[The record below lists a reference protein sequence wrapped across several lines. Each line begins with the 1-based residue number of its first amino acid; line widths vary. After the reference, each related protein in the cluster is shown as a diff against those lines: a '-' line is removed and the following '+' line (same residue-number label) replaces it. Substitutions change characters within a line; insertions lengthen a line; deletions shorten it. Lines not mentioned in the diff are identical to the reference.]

1 MKTLKKGNTI
11 KKTNLGENSIELF
24 TGDDVIS
31 SYDLNR
37 PIKNLFDNQIESKIF
52 QETFLKSLYG
62 KQVGI
67 FSNILEEF
75 SSTNAKAF
83 ATYNSDY
90 YFRVPTGALL
100 DRTSS
105 TNPSS
110 KSDYTQ
116 DDFYSYG
123 FLNKP
128 NTSLMERQLASL
140 INLDLTEDGNE
151 LSIDYNTK
159 TGYYTINTT
168 IDYVTGVQSTSLPA
182 PANYATGTLSFYGTV
197 STAAGLKLTVNL
209 NGVSYQTATLATGT
223 TAVQACTAV
232 YNILNVVGV
241 TNNFT
246 LSQPTTTS
254 ILIAYKTIGTAGN
267 AIACSISKSVGTD
280 SLIVSGPTSY
290 LSGGID
296 YNAITNVFEVF
307 NAFKTAYSGYDIS
320 SKNLESKLN
329 LEPIF
334 NITNIVVNTP
344 YYLYLNRSQVKNFV
358 NLSSI
363 VSSVTDASGNF
374 CLATSAPV
382 GTLIIGT
389 IIKNIDNT
397 FSYTKNPLIVSL
409 LGETIYP
416 KNIKATRIEAEEIVS
431 TNNLGVAQTNFVNK
445 MSVTARTETFTKI
458 ATFNPRQSFG
468 TITVSVNPNVKLAK
482 NGSFTIDVNCG
493 EGNEP
498 SIIIEGIV
506 SNKTVDLVRVE
517 VSADYS
523 TGNIWVRHGTYSH
536 SLEMN
541 LINSLNIT
549 LLGGAGIKPIPT
561 IATAYVFERAIAVPS
576 ESKTTDAFQFSFTN
590 NEIDVIN
597 PVTALKAQSG
607 NSLFRVGAAGIT
619 QAISY
624 LLGAVSKLAEIKLY
638 PSSTIPLLSVRGAN
652 VEISNYDAADTINN
666 RFIKLFTGPIA
677 PTESLGQDNPIAS
690 GPSIMLDRNTVDIT
704 GENIHIWGGTFTV
717 HGDNINF
724 GSANIS
730 GKLFVSDSTAATLDG
745 TAYAAKIAGGLYT
758 GGNIIANT
766 SIEAKGNVKGLTINN
781 LTIASNAVGF
791 SIAGGSTPRTGIFLS
806 NLTVGASDKT
816 GAISIVSNNG
826 TARNISL
833 AGDLTLSN
841 GNFSLA
847 GNALG
852 TTLTIANSSLNFL
865 ASLSGIGSILYTSS
879 ANVIN
884 GLTIGAADTVLLS
897 NGTNPL
903 WNKLPLST
911 HVTGIL
917 PVSSGGTGSA
927 TAVTNGGI
935 AYGASGK
942 LAWSSAGSNNTV
954 LGIKN
959 GSITWIGTNELSAN
973 SADRLTNARYI
984 GGVLFDGSADIN
996 LPGVNMPGTVGTT
1009 GNAATATYATSAGS
1023 AESATS
1029 ATYATSAGSATSAES
1044 ATNATNATN
1053 ASYAVTKLISSN
1065 DTSIAT
1071 TAFVHSFIDSKSLYY
1086 YQMKIN
1092 NPNANHTYTINGVD
1106 VGQTIFFQ
1114 GIIYDIDDSG
1124 EWSRFLSPAYGT
1136 YAILVG
1142 LYRKYADGTGSQG
1155 FSSDT
1160 TGWTPINKSMATPS
1174 TELCRVTYDPSHLDS
1189 IEIFWVAIRI
1199 S

>member
-83 ATYNSDY
+83 ASYNSDY

-168 IDYVTGVQSTSLPA
+168 IDYVTGAQSTSLPA

-197 STAAGLKLTVNL
+197 STAAGIKLTVNL
-209 NGVSYQTATLATGT
+209 NGTPYQTATLTTGT
-223 TAVQACTAV
+223 TAIQACTAV
-232 YNILNVVGV
+232 YSILNVVGV
-241 TNNFT
+241 TTNFT
-246 LSQPTTTS
+246 LTQPTTTS
-254 ILIAYKTIGTAGN
+254 ILITYKTIGTSGN
-267 AIACSISKSVGTD
+267 AIACSISKSIGTD
-280 SLIVSGPTSY
+280 SLIVSGPSSY

-296 YNAITNVFEVF
+296 YNAITNVFEAF
-307 NAFKTAYSGYDIS
+307 NAFRTAYSGYDIS

-334 NITNIVVNTP
+334 NITNIVINTP
-344 YYLYLNRSQVKNFV
+344 YYLYLNRSQTKNFV
-358 NLSSI
+358 NLSST

-389 IIKNIDNT
+389 ILKDINGI
-397 FSYTKNPLIVSL
+397 FSYTKNPLIISL
-409 LGETIYP
+409 SGETIYP
-416 KNIKATRIEAEEIVS
+416 KNIKATKIEAEEIIS
-431 TNNLGVAQTNFVNK
+431 TGNLGVAQTNFVNK

-458 ATFNPRQSFG
+458 ATFNPKQSFG
-468 TITVSVNPNVKLAK
+468 TITVSVKPNDRLAK
-482 NGSFTIDVNCG
+482 SGSFTIDINCG
-493 EGNEP
+493 EDNEP
-498 SIIIEGIV
+498 SIIVEGIV
-506 SNKTVDLVRVE
+506 SNKTVDYVRVE
-517 VSADYS
+517 VSSDYN
-523 TGNIWVRHGTYSH
+523 TGNIWVRHGNYSH

-541 LINSLNIT
+541 LINSFNIT
-549 LLGGAGIKPIPT
+549 LLGGARVKPIPT
-561 IATAYVFERAIAVPS
+561 ISTAYVFERYIAVPS

-597 PVTALKAQSG
+597 SVTALKAQSG
-607 NSLFRVGAAGIT
+607 NSLFKVGATGIS
-619 QAISY
+619 QVVSY
-624 LLGAVSKLAEIKLY
+624 LLNAVAKTAEMKFY
-638 PSSTIPLLSVRGAN
+638 PSSTIPLLSIRGAN
-652 VEISNYDAADTINN
+652 VEISNYDAADTTNN
-666 RFIKLFTGPIA
+666 RFIKLYTGPVS
-677 PTESLGQDNPIAS
+677 PLESLGQDSPAAV

-730 GKLFVSDSTAATLDG
+730 GKLFVSDSTSALYDG
-745 TAYAAKIAGGLYT
+745 TAYAAKISGGLYT
-758 GGNIIANT
+758 SGNIIANT
-766 SIEAKGNVKGLTINN
+766 SIEAKRNIKGTTINSLAIN
-781 LTIASNAVGF
+781 SNAIGF
-791 SIAGGSTPRTGIFLS
+791 SIAGGSTSRTGTFLS
-806 NLTVGASDKT
+806 NLTIGASDKV
-816 GAISIVSNNG
+816 GAISIASNNS

-833 AGDLTLSN
+833 AGDLIVTN
-841 GNFSLA
+841 GNFTIA

-852 TTLTIANSSLNFL
+852 TTLTIANSSLNF
-865 ASLSGIGSILYTSS
+865 ATSLSAAGALLYASS
-879 ANVIN
+879 SNVIN
-884 GLTIGAADTVLLS
+884 GLTIGTANTVLLS

-903 WNKLPLST
+903 WNKLPLAT
-911 HVTGIL
+911 HVSGIL
-917 PVSSGGTGSA
+917 PVSNGGTGSA

-973 SADRLTNARYI
+973 SADYLTTARYI

-996 LPGVNMPGTVGTT
+996 LPGVNMPGTVGTS

-1023 AESATS
+1023 AT
-1029 ATYATSAGSATSAES
+1029 TQ
-1044 ATNATNATN
+1044 
-1053 ASYAVTKLISSN
+1053 LIDKN
-1065 DTSIAT
+1065 DTTIAT
-1071 TAFVHSFIDSKSLYY
+1071 TEFVHSVINSQNLYHY
-1086 YQMKIN
+1086 TSKIN
-1092 NPNANHTYTINGVD
+1092 NLGVDYSYTINGVAIS
-1106 VGQTIFFQ
+1106 QIILFQ

-1124 EWSRFLSPAYGT
+1124 DWSRFLSPANGVYVQ
-1136 YAILVG
+1136 LVG
-1142 LYRKYADGTGSQG
+1142 LYRKYLDPNGNQG
-1155 FSSDT
+1155 FSSDAT
-1160 TGWTPINKSMATPS
+1160 EWLSIDKPIISPS
-1174 TELCRVTYDPSHLDS
+1174 TELCRVTYNPGSGATADS
-1189 IEIFWVAIRI
+1189 IEILWVAIRI

>member
-83 ATYNSDY
+83 ASYNSDY

-197 STAAGLKLTVNL
+197 STAAGIKITVNL
-209 NGVSYQTATLATGT
+209 NGKSYQTATLTTGT
-223 TAVQACTAV
+223 TAIQACTAV
-232 YNILNVVGV
+232 YNILNVVGI
-241 TNNFT
+241 TNDFT
-246 LSQPTTTS
+246 LTQPTTTS
-254 ILIAYKTIGTAGN
+254 VLITYKTIGTSGN
-267 AIACSISKSVGTD
+267 AIACSISKSIGTD
-280 SLIVSGPTSY
+280 SLIVSGPSSY

-296 YNAITNVFEVF
+296 YNAITNVFEAF

-334 NITNIVVNTP
+334 NITNIVINTP
-344 YYLYLNRSQVKNFV
+344 YYLYLNRSQTKNFV
-358 NLSSI
+358 NLSST

-389 IIKNIDNT
+389 VIKNNDNT
-397 FSYTKNPLIVSL
+397 FSYTKNSLIVSL
-409 LGETIYP
+409 SGETIYP
-416 KNIKATRIEAEEIVS
+416 KNIKATRIEAEEIIS
-431 TNNLGVAQTNFVNK
+431 TGNLGVAQTNFVNK

-458 ATFNPRQSFG
+458 ATFNPKQSFG
-468 TITVSVNPNVKLAK
+468 TITVSVKPNDRLAK
-482 NGSFTIDVNCG
+482 SGSFTIDINCG
-493 EGNEP
+493 ENNEP
-498 SIIIEGIV
+498 SIIVEGIV
-506 SNKTVDLVRVE
+506 SNKTVDYVRVE
-517 VSADYS
+517 VSLDYN
-523 TGNIWVRHGTYSH
+523 TGNIWVRHGNYSH

-541 LINSLNIT
+541 LINSFNIT
-549 LLGGAGIKPIPT
+549 LLGGARVKPIPT
-561 IATAYVFERAIAVPS
+561 ISTAYVFERYIAS
-576 ESKTTDAFQFSFTN
+576 SLESKTTDAFQFSFTN
-590 NEIDVIN
+590 NEIDAIN
-597 PVTALKAQSG
+597 SVTALKAQSG
-607 NSLFRVGAAGIT
+607 NSLFKVGASGIS

-624 LLGAVSKLAEIKLY
+624 LLNAVAKTAEVKLY
-638 PSSTIPLLSVRGAN
+638 PASPIPLFTVRGAN
-652 VEISNYDAADTINN
+652 VEIGNYDVADTINN
-666 RFIKLFTGPIA
+666 RYIKLFTGSTA
-677 PTESLGQDNPIAS
+677 PTESLGQDSPIAT

-704 GENIHIWGGTFTV
+704 GENIHVWGGTFTV

-724 GSANIS
+724 GSANIT
-730 GKLFVSDSTAATLDG
+730 GKLTVSDTTAATLDG
-745 TAYAAKIAGGLYT
+745 TAYATRIAGGVYT

-766 SIEAKGNVKGLTINN
+766 TIEAKGNIKGLTINSLAIN
-781 LTIASNAVGF
+781 SNAIGF
-791 SIAGGSTPRTGIFLS
+791 SIAGGSTSRTGTFLS
-806 NLTVGASDKT
+806 NLTIGASDKV
-816 GAISIVSNNG
+816 GAISIASNNSG
-826 TARNISL
+826 ARTISL
-833 AGDLTLSN
+833 GGNLTLSN
-841 GNFSLA
+841 GGFTLA
-847 GNALG
+847 GNASG
-852 TTLTIANSSLNFL
+852 TTLSINNISLSFL
-865 ASLSGIGSILYTSS
+865 ESLSGVGSILYTSS
-879 ANVIN
+879 TNTVS
-884 GLTIGAADTVLLS
+884 GLNAAAAGNVLLS
-897 NGTNPL
+897 GTVPS
-903 WNKLPLST
+903 WGKLPLASN
-911 HVTGIL
+911 VSGIL
-917 PVSSGGTGSA
+917 PVSNGGTGSA

-954 LGIKN
+954 LGVKN
-959 GSITWIGTNELSAN
+959 GSISWIGANELSV
-973 SADRLTNARYI
+973 SSTESLTYPRTI
-984 GGVLFDGSADIN
+984 TFGGDCS
-996 LPGVNMPGTVGTT
+996 
-1009 GNAATATYATSAGS
+1009 
-1023 AESATS
+1023 
-1029 ATYATSAGSATSAES
+1029 GSATTNFSGDSTWTINVNDNSHYHSFDYITGACRNLGEVTISAASWGGGTSRTLYFPGLPANSYVIGTITENYNS
-1044 ATNATNATN
+1044 VARYLLPHITVQTGSIVLHANATPPDYCKMQFT
-1053 ASYAVTKLISSN
+1053 Y
-1065 DTSIAT
+1065 
-1071 TAFVHSFIDSKSLYY
+1071 
-1086 YQMKIN
+1086 MKM
-1092 NPNANHTYTINGVD
+1092 G
-1106 VGQTIFFQ
+1106 
-1114 GIIYDIDDSG
+1114 
-1124 EWSRFLSPAYGT
+1124 
-1136 YAILVG
+1136 
-1142 LYRKYADGTGSQG
+1142 
-1155 FSSDT
+1155 
-1160 TGWTPINKSMATPS
+1160 
-1174 TELCRVTYDPSHLDS
+1174 
-1189 IEIFWVAIRI
+1189 
-1199 S
+1199 